1 MMHHNLNLAPK
12 YIKYEKKRGIFMVR
26 KFGFNLP
33 TRIEFGTG
41 ILQSAGKLV
50 SEITVGHRAFLVSDA
65 GLKSVGLVDKVA
77 ESLIAAGFEVLIF
90 DQVKPN
96 PRASDCEAGGEA
108 AKTFGADLIVA
119 LGGGSVLDSA
129 KAIALLQTHGGPL
142 RVYEG
147 RGKVSCPVMPII
159 AIPTTA
165 GTGSEVT
172 RSAVITDTERQFKMT
187 VKDLLLAPKLALV
200 DPETTYSLP
209 KELTASTGMDALVH
223 AIEAYTC
230 TESNPMAGLLALEAM
245 RNIYPALPRVVRDG
259 SDYEAR
265 EAMMFGSLLAG
276 LAFSH
281 ADVAA
286 VHCMAEAVGGLYDIP
301 HGVANSIFLP
311 VVTAYNASSDYNK
324 HAIAALACGLP
335 VSEMSDQEAAEF
347 FVHELALLAAEI
359 GIPRLKDLNQID
371 PSDFPRLAQASA
383 INGST
388 PSNCRP
394 VSEKDYLALFQEAY
408 GQ

>member
-1 MMHHNLNLAPK
+1 MMS
-12 YIKYEKKRGIFMVR
+12 R
-26 KFGFNLP
+26 FGFNLP
-33 TRIEFGTG
+33 TRIEFGSG
-41 ILQSAGKLV
+41 VLSLV
-50 SEITVGHRAFLVSDA
+50 GQVAAEITGGRRVFLVSDEGLKNA
-65 GLKSVGLVDKVA
+65 GLVGKV
-77 ESLIAAGFEVLIF
+77 EDSLKAAGFELLVF

-108 AKTFGADLIVA
+108 AKAFGADLIVA

-142 RVYEG
+142 RKYEG
-147 RGKVSCPVMPII
+147 RGKVTRPVMPII

-209 KELTASTGMDALVH
+209 KALTASTGMDALVH

-230 TESNPMAGLLALEAM
+230 TEANPMADLLALEAM

-265 EAMMFGSLLAG
+265 DAMMFGSLLAG

-324 HAIAALACGLP
+324 HAATAAACGLP
-335 VSEMSDQEAAEF
+335 VGGVSDQEAAEYL
-347 FVHELALLAAEI
+347 VRELALLAAAI
-359 GIPRLKDLNQID
+359 GIPRLKDLDMIN
-371 PSDFPRLAQASA
+371 PADFPRLAQASA

-394 VSEKDYLALFQEAY
+394 VNENDYLALFKKTYEQ
-408 GQ
+408 

>member
-1 MMHHNLNLAPK
+1 L
-12 YIKYEKKRGIFMVR
+12 KKGGERFMLR

-33 TRIEFGTG
+33 TRIEFGSG
-41 ILQSAGKLV
+41 VLSLVGKLAT
-50 SEITVGHRAFLVSDA
+50 EITGGRRVFVVSDEGVRNA
-65 GLKSVGLVDKVA
+65 GLVGRV
-77 ESLIAAGFEVLIF
+77 EGSLKAVGFELLIY

-96 PRASDCEAGGEA
+96 PRTSDCEVGGEE
-108 AKTFGADLIVA
+108 AKAFKADLIVA
-119 LGGGSVLDSA
+119 VGGGSVLDSA

-142 RVYEG
+142 RAYEG
-147 RGKVSCPVMPII
+147 RGKVSQPVMPII

-209 KELTASTGMDALVH
+209 KALGASTGMDALVH

-230 TESNPMAGLLALEAM
+230 TVANPMADLLALEAM
-245 RNIYPALPRVVRDG
+245 RSIYPALPRVVKDG
-259 SDYEAR
+259 NDYEAR
-265 EAMMFGSLLAG
+265 DAMMFGSLLAG

-311 VVTAYNASSDYNK
+311 VVTAYNAAADYKK
-324 HAIAALACGLP
+324 HSAAALACGLP
-335 VSEMSDQEAAEF
+335 VGEMSEQQAAEL
-347 FVHELALLAAEI
+347 FVSELALLAAEI
-359 GIPRLKDLNQID
+359 GIPRLKELDMIN
-371 PSDFPRLAQASA
+371 PADFPRLAQAAA

-388 PSNCRP
+388 PSNCRM
-394 VSEKDYLALFQEAY
+394 VNEEGYLELFNITYEQ
-408 GQ
+408 